1 MFSKTSQDTRQKWQ
15 RTNYNGT
22 NNQTSLRLL
31 LYNIRCQKELATIVN
46 FLEENVV
53 IQQLSL
59 TLNYILCAKACDNY
73 SQNGKKFY
81 VLLKKLLRT
90 YSKRPRN
97 ERLELKIF
105 PGDPAIKN
113 LSSNVGDVPGSP
125 VVKNL
130 PSNAGHMGSIPGWET
145 EIPHV
150 LGQQSPST
158 TTRETHVPQCLADAA
173 K

>member
-1 MFSKTSQDTRQKWQ
+1 M
-15 RTNYNGT
+15 
-22 NNQTSLRLL
+22 
-31 LYNIRCQKELATIVN
+31 
-46 FLEENVV
+46 V

-59 TLNYILCAKACDNY
+59 TLNYILCAIACDSY

-81 VLLKKLLRT
+81 VLPKKLLRT

-105 PGDPAIKN
+105 PGDAAIKN
-113 LSSNVGDVPGSP
+113 LASNVGDFPGSP

-150 LGQQSPST
+150 LGAHGFNPWLGNRNPT
-158 TTRETHVPQCLADAA
+158 CLGAA
-173 K
+173 KPIYHNWRNPCATMFG